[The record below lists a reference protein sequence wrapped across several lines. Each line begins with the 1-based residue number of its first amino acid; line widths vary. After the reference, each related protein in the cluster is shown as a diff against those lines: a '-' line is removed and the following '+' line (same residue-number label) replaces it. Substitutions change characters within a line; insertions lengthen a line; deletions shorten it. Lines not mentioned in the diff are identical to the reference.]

1 MRRGDSVQNAAM
13 STQED
18 APEDEQAEGTG
29 AEDDSGATDE
39 QPTDEQESQT
49 DESQADESQAHDSQ
63 ADESKSGGPKK
74 EDDPLAQ
81 ITERIDKAR
90 AQAED
95 AGVIDDTEEEYFAES
110 GATEVED
117 DQTIAPPG

>member
-18 APEDEQAEGTG
+18 APEDQQGDDTG
-29 AEDDSGATDE
+29 AGDPDATGDEAAAEEPKTDE
-39 QPTDEQESQT
+39 
-49 DESQADESQAHDSQ
+49 
-63 ADESKSGGPKK
+63 PKAEEPAAEEPK
-74 EDDPLAQ
+74 PDDDPLER

>member
-1 MRRGDSVQNAAM
+1 VRRGDSVQNAAM

-18 APEDEQAEGTG
+18 APEDEQGEDTG
-29 AEDDSGATDE
+29 AEEDSGATDE
-39 QPTDEQESQT
+39 QEPQA
-49 DESQADESQAHDSQ
+49 DESQADES
-63 ADESKSGGPKK
+63 KSDGPKK
-74 EDDPLAQ
+74 EDDPLER